1 MFCSYLSY
9 LLSDCVLFPIFQ
21 LFFIS
26 VFLFALITDF
36 SNRNSGVAV
45 TRSEISW
52 QYLSLFY
59 GLASVVLLQ
68 LINTT
73 EAFKGY
79 KTLIT
84 LVNLSVLF
92 YLCFYNSWFRNKIVG
107 LITKSKQK
115 TEL

>member
-1 MFCSYLSY
+1 MFCSYLTY
-9 LLSDCVLFPIFQ
+9 LVSDCVLFPIFQ
-21 LFFIS
+21 LIYIS
-26 VFLFALITDF
+26 IFLFALITDF
-36 SNRNSGVAV
+36 RNRNSGTAV
-45 TRSEISW
+45 TRGEVSW
-52 QYLSLFY
+52 QYLYLFY
-59 GLASVVLLQ
+59 GFTSVVLLQ

-84 LVNLSVLF
+84 LVNLLVLF

-107 LITKSKQK
+107 LISKSKQK